1 MHVYTLS
8 GSSLTEKKSFQ
19 AGKEV
24 VTAEYSPDGAM
35 LAIGSGRSVLL
46 FDSAS
51 YQVRSGCCL
60 LGGNDR

>member
-1 MHVYTLS
+1 MYTLK
-8 GSSLTEKKSFQ
+8 GDSLTEKKAFQ

-24 VTAEYSPDGAM
+24 VTAEYSPDGAT

-51 YQVRSGCCL
+51 YQVST
-60 LGGNDR
+60 

>member
-1 MHVYTLS
+1 MYTLK
-8 GSSLTEKKSFQ
+8 GDSLTEKTTFQ

-24 VTAEYSPDGAM
+24 VTAEYSPDGAT

-51 YQVRSGCCL
+51 YQVST
-60 LGGNDR
+60 

>member
-1 MHVYTLS
+1 MYTLKDD
-8 GSSLTEKKSFQ
+8 SLTEKKTFQ

-24 VTAEYSPDGAM
+24 VTAEYSPDGAT

-51 YQVRSGCCL
+51 YQVSTLPLAVSHCY
-60 LGGNDR
+60 